1 MPILYRVGGQKK
13 RKKRHAKAS
22 KEKTS
27 KCVYTHHEL
36 VEQVRRRVAHR
47 GPVRRERGDDLGER
61 RRRAEQ
67 RGRAAVRQLGERL
80 NARDDTHAR
89 ATVRSSERL

>member
-1 MPILYRVGGQKK
+1 MPILYRAGGQKK
-13 RKKRHAKAS
+13 RKKRQETARKKRQAS
-22 KEKTS
+22 A
-27 KCVYTHHEL
+27 YTHHEL

-80 NARDDTHAR
+80 NAREDTYAR